1 MLASSESKS
10 IIIAIITQKTS
21 SSQIFMTYW
30 IALMTRKGWRTMTR
44 TRRRMRSVTAR
55 GHYPCCRASRGRRR
69 MRGSFTRRRQ
79 VLLIVLRRC
88 QHHLQ
93 HHFFW
98 KFLFQIVVY
107 NYDIAG
113 IFLFYLYVKLSLCI
127 FFFSFL
133 KNCLSHFFLL
143 ICTNRSVLC
152 SCHHVVWDHAV
163 WDWSGHFLFYL
174 FVSVIMSFFL
184 LLKNCSRLIWSEFW
198 F

>member
-1 MLASSESKS
+1 
-10 IIIAIITQKTS
+10 
-21 SSQIFMTYW
+21 
-30 IALMTRKGWRTMTR
+30 MTRKGWRTMTR

-98 KFLFQIVVY
+98 KFILQIVVVY
-107 NYDIAG
+107 NYDIVG
-113 IFLFYLYVKLSLCI
+113 IFYSTYVQLSPCN

-133 KNCLSHFFLL
+133 KNCLSHF
-143 ICTNRSVLC
+143 
-152 SCHHVVWDHAV
+152 
-163 WDWSGHFLFYL
+163 LFYL
-174 FVSVIMSFFL
+174 YVQIDLYCVAVIMLFEIMLFEIDLGNSYSTYLYLSLCHFF
-184 LLKNCSRLIWSEFW
+184 F